1 MNQLAGLWWFL
12 LILGPLLILQS
23 RFHRELQAV
32 FLLITRQV
40 DVSLILVSVLL
51 LPGVLLH
58 EVSHYMVAYILG
70 VPTGKISIIPKV
82 LGNGHLQLGYIETA
96 KTDILRETLIGIA
109 PLMAGVL
116 FIAFVSFSQLGI
128 PASWEN
134 LEVSGLLNSP
144 SDITK
149 LYNAADF
156 WIWFYLIFAVS
167 STMMPSRSDRR
178 AWLPVAVIVVIFL
191 LLALTV
197 GAGPWMWENLAAP
210 FNQISQVLAL
220 VFGISLAIHVILIFP
235 LFVARKLLTR
245 LTGLNVV

>member
-12 LILGPLLILQS
+12 LILGPLLIIQS
-23 RFHRELQAV
+23 RLHRELQAV

-58 EVSHYMVAYILG
+58 EVSHYTVANILG

-82 LGNGHLQLGYIETA
+82 LGDGHLQLGYVETA
-96 KTDILRETLIGIA
+96 ETDIVRETLIGIA

-128 PASWEN
+128 PATWKN
-134 LEVSGLLNSP
+134 LEVGRLFNRP
-144 SDITK
+144 SDITN
-149 LYNAADF
+149 LYNSADF
-156 WIWFYLIFAVS
+156 WIWFYLVFTVS
-167 STMMPSRSDRR
+167 STMMPSRTDRR
-178 AWLPVAVIVVIFL
+178 AWLPVAVIFVIL
-191 LLALTV
+191 LCIALV
-197 GAGPWMWENLAAP
+197 LGAGPWMWENLAAP
-210 FNQISQVLAL
+210 LDQLFQVLAI

-235 LFVARKLLTR
+235 LLVARKLITR
-245 LTGLNVV
+245 LTGVIVV